1 MEKISLQEL
10 LKRKLEETYLAV
22 FAIKNEISL
31 KKNDNIEKATIYSLM
46 GIDLNGTRSLLGIVQ
61 EKESVNR
68 YWLDCFESL
77 KNRGLKNI
85 LFLSVDDNKNIKR
98 TAKIA
103 FPNIVFIDSIV
114 FTYLKFRKFMSL
126 KAHRVIA
133 KNISGLY
140 TQKTLEEY
148 KSKFEMFKYDYN
160 NEIFKTL
167 IEKYLN
173 NVEFVYKYSQNIR
186 KMLFLYMPFIDF
198 FDKIRYKY
206 NEQYSISSINE
217 LIDDLDKSETTHIHY
232 KCISKKD
239 LGLVL
244 NDLSKIYKDID
255 FI

>member
-1 MEKISLQEL
+1 MQKKKNLIKLLIIFSTILIIIGIIATVYLKTDL
-10 LKRKLEETYLAV
+10 LKSKKQIFYKYLFCNQILEILPNKIDDNMKSYSSTG
-22 FAIKNEISL
+22 
-31 KKNDNIEKATIYSLM
+31 NIELI
-46 GIDLNGTRSLLGIVQ
+46 
-61 EKESVNR
+61 
-68 YWLDCFESL
+68 
-77 KNRGLKNI
+77 
-85 LFLSVDDNKNIKR
+85 
-98 TAKIA
+98 
-103 FPNIVFIDSIV
+103 
-114 FTYLKFRKFMSL
+114 
-126 KAHRVIA
+126 
-133 KNISGLY
+133 
-140 TQKTLEEY
+140 
-148 KSKFEMFKYDYN
+148 YDYN